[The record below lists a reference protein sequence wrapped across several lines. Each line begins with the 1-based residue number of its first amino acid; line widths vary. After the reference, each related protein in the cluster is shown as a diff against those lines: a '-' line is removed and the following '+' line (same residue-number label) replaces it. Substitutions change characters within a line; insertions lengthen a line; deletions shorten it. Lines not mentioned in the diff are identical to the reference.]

1 MKLQVKVLALL
12 WSLMLVSVLA
22 VPLPALASESSEV
35 ESLDIAITKI
45 LHMLE
50 GTNPPHVQFAF
61 DITPYSFNYDTSRAG
76 FLPALNSSVVTF
88 TPADVAE
95 AEAEDGIVKHY
106 RQSDKLLQG
115 VSFPCP
121 GYFTYHV
128 SLREDSFQNTK
139 TETMVLDEIVWQ
151 LTFCVE
157 YMPESY
163 ADVYV
168 SAIDV
173 QQVYKNNTLGP
184 KVDTEELSFV
194 SFFTRNEDSEEP
206 VDEKPP
212 PDGPDDPGNKPGNE
226 PGDRPGSED
235 PSDNPESNPGSGSS
249 GKGSSEKTPKT
260 GDPGEAGLWL
270 WAAVVSL
277 IISVL
282 TALRLSYHEKGSLFK
297 LGLTQ
302 HKVSSS

>member
-1 MKLQVKVLALL
+1 MKMQAKVLILV
-12 WSLMLVSVLA
+12 WSFMLVSLLT
-22 VPLPALASESSEV
+22 VPFSALASEAGEV

-50 GTNPPHVQFAF
+50 GTTPPHVQFAF

-76 FLPALNSSVVTF
+76 FLPALNSSVVIF
-88 TPADVAE
+88 TPEDVAE
-95 AEAEDGIVKHY
+95 AEAEDGIVQHY
-106 RQSDKLLQG
+106 RQSEKLLQG

-168 SAIDV
+168 SAIDI

-184 KVDTEELSFV
+184 KVDTEELSFL
-194 SFFTRNEDSEEP
+194 SFFTRNEGSEDP
-206 VDEKPP
+206 GDEKPP
-212 PDGPDDPGNKPGNE
+212 PEDGPEDEPEDDPGDEDAPGNG
-226 PGDRPGSED
+226 PG
-235 PSDNPESNPGSGSS
+235 NGSS
-249 GKGSSEKTPKT
+249 GKGGTEKGPRT
-260 GDPGEAGLWL
+260 GDPGDSGLWL
-270 WAAVVSL
+270 WAAIISL
-277 IISVL
+277 IVSVL
-282 TALRLSYHEKGSLFK
+282 TILRLSYKKE
-297 LGLTQ
+297 GLPILD
-302 HKVSSS
+302 